1 MNRLEKERR
10 DRLKRLTSELN
21 RCMFGDTNKKSTYK
35 QTLQNA
41 TKYIRSLK
49 RIESKLNNEKEKLK
63 HINLQLRMRK
73 NELFKSKFLN
83 CK

>member
-1 MNRLEKERR
+1 
-10 DRLKRLTSELN
+10 
-21 RCMFGDTNKKSTYK
+21 MFGDTNKKSTYK

-73 NELFKSKFLN
+73 NELFKKKFLN